1 MAFIKRWKVL
11 AEVLKGIKNKKKKKK
26 KREGWK
32 RQRKPGTSLNSS

>member
-26 KREGWK
+26 KRGMEEAK
-32 RQRKPGTSLNSS
+32 KARN